1 MVFIPFQ
8 MSCGDDEITAMD
20 VSSDFIV
27 IQYFLEPGID
37 VYDTETKAKLY
48 RLEGHE
54 YGGQCVKIMSVGSD
68 GSSILFSG
76 SNDKTLRA
84 WNIS

>member
-1 MVFIPFQ
+1 

-20 VSSDFIV
+20 VSTDLIV

-54 YGGQCVKIMSVGSD
+54 YGGQCIKIMEGTD
-68 GSSILFSG
+68 ILFSG

-84 WNIS
+84 WNIRYGNSYIEFG